1 MTDIGAGK
9 KVWLN
14 EVSFMRP
21 VLLVLLVSYHA
32 FAPFVGTWPMPIG
45 CEDVELY
52 RWLGHFS
59 IAFLL
64 EGYVFISGYIF
75 TFQLISKNKFTNIT
89 QLAKF
94 KFQRLLIP
102 GILFSALYFLLFL
115 NFSSV
120 PYFLWRIIN
129 GVGHLW
135 YLPCLFWCFLMHF
148 LIILKIPKRWSNT
161 SIVLLLSAG
170 IALSVLPIPFRL
182 NKALYYLVFFSGGG
196 VFYQYKDIIAKN
208 TTFKRCMMMCITFVV
223 LFFLLNLLME
233 KFNILRESSD
243 SVLTRTLFRVINLYL
258 KAFLGWSGIVALYS
272 FAVVY
277 CRKNTLSNVIIKIG
291 ACGYG
296 VYVFHQFILVYLYRY
311 TSAPQLFGTYAT
323 PWILFLIT
331 VLFSVCLTL
340 LIRQTSIGRK
350 YL

>member
-1 MTDIGAGK
+1 MTDISAGK

-52 RWLGHFS
+52 RWLGYFS
-59 IAFLL
+59 RAFLL
-64 EGYVFISGYIF
+64 EGFVFISGYIF
-75 TFQLISKNKFTNIT
+75 TFQLISKNKFTDIT
-89 QLAKF
+89 QLAKS

-115 NFSSV
+115 KFSSV
-120 PYFLWRIIN
+120 PHFLWRIIN

-135 YLPCLFWCFLMHF
+135 YLPCLFWCFLMQF
-148 LIILKIPKRWSNT
+148 LIISKTPKKWS
-161 SIVLLLSAG
+161 ILLLLSAG
-170 IALSVLPIPFRL
+170 IALSIIPIPLEL
-182 NKALYYLVFFSGGG
+182 NRALYYIIFFSGGG
-196 VFYQYKDIIAKN
+196 AFYQYKDIIAKN
-208 TTFKRCMMMCITFVV
+208 TTFKRCIMMCVTFII

-233 KFNILRESSD
+233 KSNLLRESSD
-243 SVLTRTLFRVINLYL
+243 SVLTRTLLRVINLYL
-258 KAFLGWSGIVALYS
+258 KAVLGWSGIVALYS
-272 FAVVY
+272 IAVVY

-296 VYVFHQFILVYLYRY
+296 VYVFHQFILVYLSRY

-323 PWILFLIT
+323 PWILFLVT
-331 VLFSVCLTL
+331 VIISVCLTL
-340 LIRQTSIGRK
+340 LIRQTSEGRK